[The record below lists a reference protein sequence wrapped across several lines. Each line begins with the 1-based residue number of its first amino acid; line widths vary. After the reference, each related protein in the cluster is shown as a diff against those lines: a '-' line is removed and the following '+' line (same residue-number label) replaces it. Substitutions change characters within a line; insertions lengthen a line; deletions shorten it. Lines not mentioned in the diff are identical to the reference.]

1 MGFLNIMGGIAA
13 GAQRADELKAKKA
26 ASKTKG
32 ETVADKLVGEIIKKR
47 WCIWWGMG
55 IRLREE
61 TP

>member
-47 WCIWWGMG
+47 WLTSDDAINKK
-55 IRLREE
+55 I
-61 TP
+61 TA